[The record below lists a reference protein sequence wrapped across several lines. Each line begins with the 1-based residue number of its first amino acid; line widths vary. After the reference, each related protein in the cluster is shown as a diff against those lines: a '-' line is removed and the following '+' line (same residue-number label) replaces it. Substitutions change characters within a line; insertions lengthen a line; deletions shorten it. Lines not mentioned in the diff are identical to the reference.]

1 MNIER
6 HNAAAFASDEAKT
19 MLFIHQ
25 NPEEV
30 LYSRNRKTKP
40 AKAQ

>member
-1 MNIER
+1 MNIDR

-19 MLFIHQ
+19 IPFIHQ
-25 NPEEV
+25 NPDAD